1 MPRNAASWSLQ
12 LKMISMKERIKQL
25 MESRGLSQKAFAQF
39 TGISEGT
46 LSGVLNDRTRPTLQ
60 IVEAIHTHFPNVS
73 LEWLLYGLGNMENKK
88 EGGEVAGKIAGGQAS
103 LKSEGS
109 ARQMSSTLF
118 GTQGDAQVVTAGQ
131 TVGAAQKEIV
141 KYIDKPVRKITEIR
155 VFYDDQTWES
165 FTPKH

>member
-1 MPRNAASWSLQ
+1 
-12 LKMISMKERIKQL
+12 MKERIKQL
-25 MESRGLSQKAFAQF
+25 MESQRLSQKAFAQF

-46 LSGVLNDRTRPTLQ
+46 LSGIFNDRTRPTLQ

-73 LEWLLYGLGNMENKK
+73 LEWLLYGLGNMENKT
-88 EGGEVAGKIAGGQAS
+88 ESGEAAGMTSGGQAS
-103 LKSEGS
+103 LKAAAPS
-109 ARQMSSTLF
+109 RQMSSTLF
-118 GTQGDAQVVTAGQ
+118 GAQGDAQVGTAGQ
-131 TVGAAQKEIV
+131 TIGGAQKEIV

>member
-1 MPRNAASWSLQ
+1 MPQNAASWSLQ
-12 LKMISMKERIKQL
+12 LKVISMKERIKQL

-73 LEWLLYGLGNMENKK
+73 LEWLLYGLGDMENKT
-88 EGGEVAGKIAGGQAS
+88 GSDEVAGKISGGQAS

-109 ARQMSSTLF
+109 AQQMSSTLF
-118 GTQGDAQVVTAGQ
+118 GTQGDGQVETTSQ
-131 TVGAAQKEIV
+131 TLGGAQKEIV

>member
-1 MPRNAASWSLQ
+1 
-12 LKMISMKERIKQL
+12 MKERIKQL

-109 ARQMSSTLF
+109 AQQMSSTLF